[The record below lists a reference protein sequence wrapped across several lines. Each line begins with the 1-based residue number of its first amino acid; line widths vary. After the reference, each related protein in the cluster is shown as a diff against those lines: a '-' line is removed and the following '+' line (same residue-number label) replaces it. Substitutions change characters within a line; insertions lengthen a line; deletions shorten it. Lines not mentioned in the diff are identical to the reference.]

1 MKFLLVSFNA
11 QMILD
16 SFSFFPALSSLISSK
31 FSVEFLC
38 ILLKYYQG
46 YPKGE
51 FIFYLFYLF
60 ICFAMFYLLDCQ
72 IFSSMKNGISRV
84 MVEFR
89 QDFRAPFLVLYVCL

>member
-51 FIFYLFYLF
+51 FILF
-60 ICFAMFYLLDCQ
+60 IFLLC
-72 IFSSMKNGISRV
+72 N
-84 MVEFR
+84 
-89 QDFRAPFLVLYVCL
+89 VLSFGLSNILKYEK